1 MADILSQEEIDA
13 LLEIVDDDLCYETDI
28 TGYKMSE
35 EHIYKLVSNTWGYLS
50 SNERK
55 LYIGAFRVTK
65 INEEGYIIS
74 IALPGVSKENIS
86 ITNVGSNAINIQINT
101 TSPFNIQ
108 YEKFIE
114 LNNNKVIKVKSVDG
128 ILYIYCKAIKNDK
141 INII

>member
-1 MADILSQEEIDA
+1 MDILSQEEIDA
-13 LLEIVDDDLCYETDI
+13 LLEVVDEDLCYETDI
-28 TGYKMSE
+28 TGYRMSE
-35 EHIYKLVSNTWGYLS
+35 KDVYKLVSDTWARIDDNIMYF
-50 SNERK
+50 
-55 LYIGAFRVTK
+55 GAFRVTK
-65 INEEGYIIS
+65 INEEGYVMS

-86 ITNVGSNAINIQINT
+86 ITNVGANAINIQINT

>member
-1 MADILSQEEIDA
+1 MSDMLSQEEIDA
-13 LLEIVDDDLCYETDI
+13 LLEVVDDDLCYETDI
-28 TGYKMSE
+28 TGYRMSE
-35 EHIYKLVSNTWGYLS
+35 KDIYKLVSDTWCRINDNIMYF
-50 SNERK
+50 
-55 LYIGAFRVTK
+55 GAFRVTK